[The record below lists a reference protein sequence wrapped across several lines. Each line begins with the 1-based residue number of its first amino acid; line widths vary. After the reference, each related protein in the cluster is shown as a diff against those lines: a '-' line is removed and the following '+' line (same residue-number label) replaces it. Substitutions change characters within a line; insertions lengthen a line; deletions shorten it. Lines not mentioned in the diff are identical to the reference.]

1 METRMRRLIA
11 SLVVGLI
18 MLIPTVTV
26 AEAPDA
32 TIELTGGSV
41 AVGVGY
47 SWGEGTVVYK
57 GETHKFKISGLSI
70 ADVGISSYTASG
82 SVFRLKD
89 LKDIEGTYSAAT
101 AGVTIAGGVS
111 GTVMKNDHGVVI
123 ELAATRAGLQFTL
136 APSGMKI
143 TLVK

>member
-1 METRMRRLIA
+1 MRRLIA